1 MSLAIHFWSMG
12 CFDYTG
18 QLTQMETHPMLKKL
32 GILLVL
38 PLVAVSANSS
48 SPEPEPGLY
57 RVTVGVSGQDLPA
70 GMVEESAEQCVT
82 EEDLAADPSSI
93 LGEHAGMEG
102 CTITHH
108 DWGSGKISMQM
119 ECAIEGA
126 DATAESRGTYNAS
139 SYELVT
145 TMTIKIEDTTI
156 EMESFVR

>member
-1 MSLAIHFWSMG
+1 
-12 CFDYTG
+12 
-18 QLTQMETHPMLKKL
+18 MLKKPA
-32 GILLVL
+32 ILLAL
-38 PLVAVSANSS
+38 LFVAVAANSS

-70 GMVEESAEQCVT
+70 GTVEESTEQCVT
-82 EEDLAADPSSI
+82 KEDLAADASSI

-102 CTITHH
+102 CTITQH
-108 DWGSGKISMQM
+108 DWSNGTISMQM

-126 DATAESRGTYNAS
+126 DATAESRGTYNAT

-156 EMESFVR
+156 EMESFVRGERIGDC

>member
-1 MSLAIHFWSMG
+1 
-12 CFDYTG
+12 
-18 QLTQMETHPMLKKL
+18 MLKKP
-32 GILLVL
+32 GILLAL
-38 PLVAVSANSS
+38 LFVAVAANSS

-57 RVTVGVSGQDLPA
+57 RVTIGVSGQDLPA

-82 EEDLAADPSSI
+82 KEDLAADASSI

-102 CTITHH
+102 CTITQH
-108 DWGSGKISMQM
+108 DWSNGTISMQM

-126 DATAESRGTYNAS
+126 DATAESRGTYNAT

-156 EMESFVR
+156 EMESFVRGERIGDC

>member
-1 MSLAIHFWSMG
+1 
-12 CFDYTG
+12 
-18 QLTQMETHPMLKKL
+18 MLKKI

-38 PLVAVSANSS
+38 PLVAVAANSS

-70 GMVEESAEQCVT
+70 GMVEESIEQCVT
-82 EEDLAADPSSI
+82 KEDLAADPSSI

-102 CTITHH
+102 CTITQH
-108 DWGSGKISMQM
+108 DWDNGKISMQM
-119 ECAIEGA
+119 ECAIGGA
-126 DATAESRGTYNAS
+126 DAIAESRGTYSAS

-156 EMESFVR
+156 EMESFVRGERIGDC

>member
-1 MSLAIHFWSMG
+1 
-12 CFDYTG
+12 
-18 QLTQMETHPMLKKL
+18 MLKKL

-38 PLVAVSANSS
+38 PLVAVAANGS

-70 GMVEESAEQCVT
+70 GAVEESIKQCVT
-82 EEDLAADPSSI
+82 KEDLATDPASI
-93 LGEHAGMEG
+93 LGEHAGLEG
-102 CTITHH
+102 CTITQH
-108 DWGSGKISMQM
+108 DWGNGKISMQM

-126 DATAESRGTYNAS
+126 DATAESRGTYDAS

-156 EMESFVR
+156 NMESFVRAKRVGDC

>member
-1 MSLAIHFWSMG
+1 
-12 CFDYTG
+12 
-18 QLTQMETHPMLKKL
+18 METNPMLKKL

-38 PLVAVSANSS
+38 PLVAVAANSP

-57 RVTVGVSGQDLPA
+57 RVTAGVSGQDLPA
-70 GMVEESAEQCVT
+70 GMVEESIEQCVT
-82 EEDLAADPSSI
+82 KEDLAADPSSL

-102 CTITHH
+102 CTITQH

-126 DATAESRGTYNAS
+126 NATAESRGTYNAS

-145 TMTIKIEDTTI
+145 TMIIKIEDTTI
-156 EMESFVR
+156 EMESFVRGERIGDC